1 MQVVEEEVLTP
12 LLTVQ
17 ELVVLE
23 VAVTDQ
29 QELDL
34 MEDTEHKTLEVEVA
48 AAAEPGSVILCMLPD
63 TGERYLTSALFD
75 EIPEEMSE
83 EELELFHSV

>member
-12 LLTVQ
+12 LLIVQ

-23 VAVTDQ
+23 VVVTDQ

-34 MEDTEHKTLEVEVA
+34 MVDTEHKTLEVEVA
-48 AAAEPGSVILCMLPD
+48 AAAAAPTKQVQVVL
-63 TGERYLTSALFD
+63 ALLSLG
-75 EIPEEMSE
+75 IK
-83 EELELFHSV
+83 